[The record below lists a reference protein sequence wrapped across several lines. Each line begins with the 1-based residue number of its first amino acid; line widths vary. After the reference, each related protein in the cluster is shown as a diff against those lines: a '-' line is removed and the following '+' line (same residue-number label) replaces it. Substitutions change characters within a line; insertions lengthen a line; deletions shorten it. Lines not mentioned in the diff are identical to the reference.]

1 MFPTPHSTCSCA
13 SNSVIRQEEL
23 AVLTGSGN
31 RLPRNDGGS
40 EERRATPY
48 PSQRG
53 RAKGHSVPSFPLGCA
68 GQWSRITFHLLLYQ
82 PIGYPSGKYNKGGIK
97 HTWAC
102 SLLLQGI
109 VTPSLRRQRPPFIIS
124 WCAARPALPRTSSCF
139 QQDFS
144 ALLTCGV
151 AAFRLHCLFSLR
163 LIFISWAKISG
174 K

>member
-31 RLPRNDGGS
+31 RLPRSDGGS

-109 VTPSLRRQRPPFIIS
+109 VTPSLRRQHPSLLAGAQLGPLYRGL
-124 WCAARPALPRTSSCF
+124 AHASS
-139 QQDFS
+139 
-144 ALLTCGV
+144 
-151 AAFRLHCLFSLR
+151 
-163 LIFISWAKISG
+163 KISRPFSRVEWLLSDFTVFLV
-174 K
+174 